1 MTDNNTKQHHE
12 PDEWPL
18 DRELR
23 DLDSKLGPFED
34 YGDWQQKHGENV
46 KQRLGEDGMRLRS
59 SLGLIKTFL
68 TDYDMT
74 PEEAIACL
82 EYEIEQYHD

>member
-1 MTDNNTKQHHE
+1 MKRHNE

-23 DLDSKLGPFED
+23 YLESELGPFED
-34 YGDWQQKHGENV
+34 YGDWQHKHGANV
-46 KQRLGEDGMRLRS
+46 KQRLGEDGLRLRS
-59 SLGLIKTFL
+59 RINLIGTL
-68 TDYDMT
+68 LSDYDMT

-82 EYEIEQYHD
+82 EHEIEQYRATE